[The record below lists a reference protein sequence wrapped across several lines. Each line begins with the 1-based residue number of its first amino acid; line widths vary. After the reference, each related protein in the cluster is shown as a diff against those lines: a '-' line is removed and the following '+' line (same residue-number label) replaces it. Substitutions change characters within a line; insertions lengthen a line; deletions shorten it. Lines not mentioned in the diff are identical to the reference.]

1 MNKRRFLII
10 KQQGMT
16 LIELIIVIAIISVLV
31 GLLLPAVVQMRQSAR
46 NTECRNNLKQL
57 GVALYSHEARLEHLP
72 KDGQNG
78 WGFGAFILTEVEQS
92 ALYQQINPE
101 QNPASPAYKPQI
113 DTGLPVFLCPLFARK
128 GPKLTDGSGRSSYM
142 GNAELFSYGAML
154 EDIRDGASNTIM
166 LAETNSEHAWALPG
180 LATISGGPN
189 NSPLGSDHP
198 VGANFLLGDGSVKLI
213 TSSVDSNVFGAL
225 GTINGREPA
234 GEF

>member
-1 MNKRRFLII
+1 MQIGGSFEMRR
-10 KQQGMT
+10 GVT
-16 LIELIIVIAIISVLV
+16 LLELIVVITIITVLI

-78 WGFGAFILTEVEQS
+78 WGFGAFILPEVEQA
-92 ALYQQINPE
+92 ALYQQIDPE
-101 QNPASPAYKPQI
+101 QNVASPAYKPKI
-113 DTGLPVFLCPLFARK
+113 DTGLPVFLCPLFTRK
-128 GPKLTDGSGRSSYM
+128 GPKLADGSGRSCYM
-142 GNAELFSYGAML
+142 GNTELFSYGAQL

-180 LATISGGPN
+180 MATISGGPN
-189 NSPLGSDHP
+189 KSPLGSDHP
-198 VGANFLLGDGSVKLI
+198 EGANFLLGDGSVKLI
-213 TSSVDSNVFGAL
+213 TNSVDSNVFAAL